1 MSITTEISIEQCC
14 SKLGVSKLY
23 LQRFLTVNILGFVSH
38 TVSVTMTQ
46 LYQCTSKAVVDDAN
60 NK

>member
-23 LQRFLTVNILGFVSH
+23 LQKFLTANILGFVNH
-38 TVSVTMTQ
+38 IVSVTMTQ
-46 LYQCTSKAVVDDAN
+46 LYHYNSKAVVDDAN